1 MLGVACGLG
10 ISLLIGSIALFGP
23 GVSASLREWANPAHS
38 FALSLAISFASAS
51 LLFLT
56 ATFLIHRSTREGLRR
71 ISEKLGDHATRMAE
85 SAFHVSTSVKV
96 LSGEMIEE
104 TASLFSA
111 QGQLK
116 RMSETGERNRLHA
129 IEIQDAAGR
138 QGALVTRGFR
148 EMQTMTRLLDEAGW
162 AAKAMQES
170 MALLDA
176 STEQLSRLTRMVDE
190 IALLARNA
198 AVASARRESQEGPS
212 PSPSPTPSPLAEQVL
227 KLAEQSARTA
237 HEVSTG
243 IANAILRGQET
254 SGTVRRVAQSIEAL
268 KNHALPLSEQWTE
281 ALSGARDLFRCGSQA
296 VRSATEEAAAVEQLR
311 REVARVDRELQAKVA
326 SSEAAMASARE
337 LNVQAYRL
345 REALKQLAPREE
357 TGRAKISGQE
367 ASASSAAASPQEPI
381 NQPANSSAIILWKP
395 QPLAETETNQPTTSR
410 RFGIPLEGFDD
421 LGDLDGLDGL

>member
-1 MLGVACGLG
+1 MKTLTPRGRITLGAACGG
-10 ISLLIGSIALFGP
+10 ISLLVGSIVLFRLGGP
-23 GVSASLREWANPAHS
+23 SASAWLREWANPAHS

-51 LLFLT
+51 LLFLI
-56 ATFLIHRSTREGLRR
+56 ATCLIHRSTRQGLRR
-71 ISEKLGDHATRMAE
+71 ISEKLGDHAARMAD
-85 SAFHVSTSVKV
+85 SAFHVSSSVKA

-176 STEQLSRLTRMVDE
+176 STEQLARITGMVDE
-190 IALLARNA
+190 IALLARNT
-198 AVASARRESQEGPS
+198 AVASAKRESQES
-212 PSPSPTPSPLAEQVL
+212 PSPLAEQVL
-227 KLAEQSARTA
+227 KLAEQSARVA
-237 HEVSTG
+237 HEVSSGMAT
-243 IANAILRGQET
+243 AVLRGQEA
-254 SGTVRRVAQSIEAL
+254 SGAARRVAQSIEAL
-268 KNHALPLSEQWTE
+268 KTQALPMSERWTE
-281 ALSGARDLFRCGSQA
+281 ALAGARDLFRCGSQA
-296 VRSATEEAAAVEQLR
+296 VRTATEEAAAVEQLR
-311 REVARVDRELQAKVA
+311 REVARVDQELQAKVA

-345 REALKQLAPREE
+345 REALKQLTPKEATGHDLPSGKEAPS
-357 TGRAKISGQE
+357 TTP
-367 ASASSAAASPQEPI
+367 SPQEPA
-381 NQPANSSAIILWKP
+381 NQPANPSAIILWKP
-395 QPLAETETNQPTTSR
+395 QPLAETDTNQPTTSR
-410 RFGIPLEGFDD
+410 RFGLPLEGFDD
-421 LGDLDGLDGL
+421 LDDLDGL